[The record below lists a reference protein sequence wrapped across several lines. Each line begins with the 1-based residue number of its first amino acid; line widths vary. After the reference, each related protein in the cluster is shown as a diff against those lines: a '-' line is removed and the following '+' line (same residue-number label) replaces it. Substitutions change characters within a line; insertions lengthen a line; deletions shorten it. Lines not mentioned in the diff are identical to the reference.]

1 MQNAQHTTITA
12 DFIKSVCTE
21 AKRANGG
28 WLEMTNLPAIGIGYS
43 VTPFEDKTVIRFD
56 APVTTPDGQ
65 TGTRFRVFPASNRK
79 PEGQFNAL
87 R

>member
-1 MQNAQHTTITA
+1 METNKNITA
-12 DFIKSVCTE
+12 EFIKAVCTE
-21 AKRANGG
+21 AKNANGG
-28 WLEMTNLPAIGIGYS
+28 WLEMYNLPSIGIGYS

-65 TGTRFRVFPASNRK
+65 TGTRFRVFPVSRNK
-79 PEGQFNAL
+79 PNGQFNAL

>member
-1 MQNAQHTTITA
+1 METAKQITS

-21 AKRANGG
+21 AKNANGG
-28 WLEMTNLPAIGIGYS
+28 WLEMSNLPSIGIGYS

-65 TGTRFRVFPASNRK
+65 TGTRFKVYPVSKRK
-79 PEGQFNAL
+79 PEGQFSGL

>member
-1 MQNAQHTTITA
+1 METNKNITS

-21 AKRANGG
+21 AKNANGG
-28 WLEMTNLPAIGIGYS
+28 WLEMSNLPSIGIGYS

-56 APVTTPDGQ
+56 SPVTTPDGQ
-65 TGTRFRVFPASNRK
+65 TGTRFKVLPVSKRK
-79 PEGQFNAL
+79 PAGQFSGL